1 MARTARAPLLSLLC
15 TLALA
20 GTAAAQQVLTQPE
33 QVITIAKGRS
43 ALVLQRVPVERVS
56 VADDKIAEPVPV
68 SPSEFLINA
77 KQIGTTSLVVWSRAG
92 GVTLYSVEVTADA
105 EFVRRQI
112 ALLGP
117 DAKVD
122 VTASGNTIILSGT
135 VARPTQVRRA
145 LEIARASGATIV
157 NNIRGPSAAQV
168 LLKVRF
174 AEVSHTA
181 LQSFGVQ
188 LGALNLER
196 LRPGGPVLDSVS
208 TISDGIVNLFLASD
222 NAAVSALINALRR
235 KGEFRSLAE
244 PSLLALDGDTASF
257 LAGGEF
263 PFPIVQGGA
272 GNNAVSIQWREFGV
286 RLRFQP
292 FITDVGG
299 IRLHL
304 APEVSSL
311 DFANGLVFQGFRI
324 PTITERRAE
333 TTVELREG
341 QSLAIAGLLDNS
353 TLRNATKIPLLGDLP
368 ILGALFR
375 SSTTDQTRNEL
386 LVVITPQII
395 QPSDVPLPVPTG
407 EPDTWK
413 WLRGVRP
420 KDLHPGNPGKP

>member
-1 MARTARAPLLSLLC
+1 MPLLTLLC
-15 TLALA
+15 TLAVA

-33 QVITIAKGRS
+33 QVITIARGKS

-68 SPSEFLINA
+68 SPTEFVINGKA
-77 KQIGTTSLVVWSRAG
+77 IGTTSLFVWSRAG
-92 GVTLYSVEVTADA
+92 GVTLYSVEVTADPD
-105 EFVRRQI
+105 FVRRQI

-117 DAKVD
+117 DAKID
-122 VTASGNTIILSGT
+122 VAASGNMLILSGT
-135 VARPTQVRRA
+135 AAKPQLARRA
-145 LEIARASGATIV
+145 LEIARATGAIVV
-157 NNIRGPSAAQV
+157 NNITGPSAAQV

-174 AEVSHTA
+174 AEVNHTA
-181 LQSFGVQ
+181 LQSISTQ
-188 LGALNLER
+188 LGLLNIER
-196 LRPGGPVLDSVS
+196 LRPGNPVLDSIG
-208 TISDGIVNLFLASD
+208 TISDGVVNLFLASD
-222 NAAVSALINALRR
+222 NAAIGAIINALRR
-235 KGEFRSLAE
+235 KGEFRNLAE
-244 PSLLALDGDTASF
+244 PTLLAMDGDTASF

-263 PFPIVQGGA
+263 PFPTIQGGVA
-272 GNNAVSIQWREFGV
+272 GSSQAVTIQFREFGV

-324 PTITERRAE
+324 PTITSRKAE
-333 TTVELREG
+333 TTVELRDG

-353 TLRNATKIPLLGDLP
+353 TLRNASKIPLLGDLP

-375 SSTTDQTRNEL
+375 SSTTDQTRMEL

-395 QPSDVPLPVPTG
+395 QPSNAPIPVPTG

-413 WLRGVRP
+413 WLRGLRP
-420 KDLHPGNPGKP
+420 ADLGPGNPQKQP